1 MSETEK
7 KSLIEMH
14 PGYTRGVLGVFG
26 AAALAV
32 AGVTSSSIMAIGVL
46 VIALPLVAGWPYLV
60 GLPNKP
66 AAYPLL
72 ALTLVAAIGA
82 GLFGDIRSF
91 AVVCAAGLMGVFVME
106 MARKDLGGKRVEQ
119 ISGALLGVV
128 TLVSA
133 AMWIRVAAGQMGEDL
148 ITTVA
153 VTIAVVSLMHAFD
166 SIYSPLLGF
175 LNGVVVA
182 TAMAWLTNVP
192 MLAGAVLGFAVGTA
206 YFLTWRATETLEAS
220 SRNLAGAA
228 RAFIPHSALGVV
240 TFAIALIVF

>member
-14 PGYTRGVLGVFG
+14 PGYTRGVLGVLG

-91 AVVCAAGLMGVFVME
+91 AVVCAAGLMGVFVTE

-119 ISGALLGVV
+119 ISGLLLGVV
-128 TLVSA
+128 TLISA

-175 LNGVVVA
+175 LNGVTVA

-192 MLAGAVLGFAVGTA
+192 MLAGAVLGFAVGAA
-206 YFLTWRATETLEAS
+206 YFLTWRATDALEIS

-228 RAFIPHSALGVV
+228 RAFIPHSTLGVV